1 MHQIKL
7 AEIYFRI
14 VCLCIF
20 AALPVLLLFSLCFL
34 EASFCKYIC
43 MYASQNNGRGQRRK
57 RGKTGEISR
66 SFCWC
71 GSFQLSVC
79 GLTFRLFALK
89 VPSQRPQD
97 FTPEL
102 CTATLILGTILL
114 FSLQV
119 TDRNS
124 KLVRQDRLTKKLS
137 AVYVSLRLMVKLQ
150 MHTCKRPGN
159 FQGTNQTDT
168 VFAFYRYSQVTFSR
182 LPQC

>member
-1 MHQIKL
+1 MS
-7 AEIYFRI
+7 
-14 VCLCIF
+14 VC
-20 AALPVLLLFSLCFL
+20 ASLQHFQCCCCFL
-34 EASFCKYIC
+34 FAFWKLHSVSISACMLLKMMEEDKDEKEAKL
-43 MYASQNNGRGQRRK
+43 
-57 RGKTGEISR
+57 EISR

-168 VFAFYRYSQVTFSR
+168 VFAFYRYSQATFSC

>member
-1 MHQIKL
+1 MLLKMMEEDKEAKL
-7 AEIYFRI
+7 ERLAGH
-14 VCLCIF
+14 F
-20 AALPVLLLFSLCFL
+20 AG
-34 EASFCKYIC
+34 Y
-43 MYASQNNGRGQRRK
+43 
-57 RGKTGEISR
+57 
-66 SFCWC
+66 

>member
-1 MHQIKL
+1 MQ
-7 AEIYFRI
+7 
-14 VCLCIF
+14 
-20 AALPVLLLFSLCFL
+20 
-34 EASFCKYIC
+34 
-43 MYASQNNGRGQRRK
+43 

-66 SFCWC
+66 WFCWC

-79 GLTFRLFALK
+79 GLTIRLFALK
-89 VPSQRPQD
+89 VLSQRPQD

-119 TDRNS
+119 TGRNS
-124 KLVRQDRLTKKLS
+124 KLVKQDRLTKKLS
-137 AVYVSLRLMVKLQ
+137 AVYVSLRLLVKFQ

-168 VFAFYRYSQVTFSR
+168 VFAFYRYSQVTFSHVCHSVKMSSATFSFSSIKDNQVKIS
-182 LPQC
+182 LQKNASLCQKAATIDITLLL